1 MVVQSGAIV
10 HQSGAFFSRF
20 HGNTYQKGLKGG
32 ISMFTGEFEH
42 SVDSKNRI
50 FVPARFREELG
61 ETFMV
66 TRDIRCPILKMYS
79 LEEWEKYLAPIRAQ
93 ERKVAEKALRYL
105 HRNAAQVSPDAQG
118 RIVLSAALLAYA
130 EIEKEAVVVG
140 CSDYC
145 EIWSLANYRAEIES
159 EDADEIRSELE
170 RLGL

>member
-1 MVVQSGAIV
+1 MFVGKFNNSIDGK
-10 HQSGAFFSRF
+10 SRM
-20 HGNTYQKGLKGG
+20 
-32 ISMFTGEFEH
+32 I
-42 SVDSKNRI
+42 
-50 FVPARFREELG
+50 VPAKFREELG
-61 ETFMV
+61 DTFMV
-66 TRDIRCPILKMYS
+66 ARDIRCPILKVYS
-79 LEEWEKYLAPIRAQ
+79 LEGWEKYLAPIREQ

-118 RIVLSAALLAYA
+118 RIVLSPSLLAYA

-145 EIWSLANYRAEIES
+145 EIWSLANYKAEIEG